1 MNQNSDRLLE
11 LATEL
16 LAARG
21 ESDFAAALDRHLP
34 GILTPGSWQIWRRED
49 GAWKCELQ
57 GRRKGGFDSLSPQY
71 LNRLAGADP
80 EDNST
85 GQGLH
90 AVPLDIAGKRGD
102 LFLILNAERPMPQT
116 LEKLGALVAPA
127 FEAILTWARL
137 EKQSITDEVSGL
149 YNARHFRSLVDYE
162 MERARRYGQ
171 DLSVIF
177 FDLDHFKQ
185 VNDTHGHLVGSQVLQ
200 QIGHFLRTRTR
211 RVNISCRYGG
221 DEYVLLLPST
231 NKAGALTLA
240 EKLRK
245 ELAEYPFVFDGIEP
259 IRITASFGVASFPGD
274 ALNPEKLLQQA
285 DRAMYRVKAAGR
297 DGVAAA

>member
-1 MNQNSDRLLE
+1 MNQNVNRLLE
-11 LATEL
+11 LAAEL
-16 LAARG
+16 LACRG
-21 ESDFAAALDRHLP
+21 EDDLVTILDRHLP
-34 GILTPGSWQIWRRED
+34 ALCPPGTWQIWQKKNA
-49 GAWKCELQ
+49 GWSCEFR
-57 GRRKGGFDSLSPQY
+57 GRRKSGFESITPQKLAQLVATAPPPSSPGEGLQVVP
-71 LNRLAGADP
+71 LGEGRDHRLLLLHTEQPPAETLDRLA
-80 EDNST
+80 
-85 GQGLH
+85 L
-90 AVPLDIAGKRGD
+90 L
-102 LFLILNAERPMPQT
+102 L
-116 LEKLGALVAPA
+116 APA
-127 FEAILTWARL
+127 LDNLRSRIQL
-137 EKQSITDEVSGL
+137 EQQIITDEVSGL
-149 YNARHFRSLVDYE
+149 FNARHFRSLVDYE

-185 VNDTHGHLVGSQVLQ
+185 VNDTHGHLIGSQVLQ
-200 QIGHFLRTRTR
+200 QIGQFLRTRTR

>member
-1 MNQNSDRLLE
+1 MNQGTDRLLE

-16 LAARG
+16 LTARG
-21 ESDFAAALDRHLP
+21 ENDFIAAVDRHLP
-34 GILTPGSWQIWRRED
+34 GILSPGAWQIWSRDEGTWACKLHGRCKEGLETVTPQDVARLAAGEPVQRPAED
-49 GAWKCELQ
+49 GPLV
-57 GRRKGGFDSLSPQY
+57 
-71 LNRLAGADP
+71 
-80 EDNST
+80 
-85 GQGLH
+85 
-90 AVPLDIAGKRGD
+90 VPLDGHEEDGQR
-102 LFLILNAERPMPQT
+102 LLLIVGWPKPQLLQRLGPLLAAALDNIHSRIY
-116 LEKLGALVAPA
+116 LEQQ
-127 FEAILTWARL
+127 T
-137 EKQSITDEVSGL
+137 ITDDVSGL

-171 DLSVIF
+171 DLSLIF

-185 VNDTHGHLVGSQVLQ
+185 VNNTHGHLVGSQVLR

-231 NKAGALTLA
+231 SKAGALTLA

-245 ELAEYPFVFDGIEP
+245 ELAEYPFVFDGVEP
-259 IRITASFGVASFPGD
+259 IRITASFGVAAFPGD